1 MLAISTASLYI
12 EYPTRVKSSVEG
24 FQDRSI
30 WEDDTA
36 VAVKPV
42 GTVGGVVSVPYVV
55 NDVVKVLCAANVL
68 SGASWATHKA
78 MRITLVIDLM
88 NAFLIIERCGV
99 ILRAEE
105 Q

>member
-1 MLAISTASLYI
+1 MGSQERL
-12 EYPTRVKSSVEG
+12 G
-24 FQDRSI
+24 
-30 WEDDTA
+30 
-36 VAVKPV
+36 
-42 GTVGGVVSVPYVV
+42 
-55 NDVVKVLCAANVL
+55 
-68 SGASWATHKA
+68 GASWATHKA